1 MDLVAAEPHEIVLIF
16 IDTVRD
22 APLYFSVIKQK
33 ASAGWI
39 CGKLPKLDQTKRF
52 ADRLAGVGPNLMYAA
67 EDRSTLRE
75 LRSCGRG
82 IWKVCHHSCG
92 MFFEVMGKYTNS
104 LARTA
109 GRAST
114 RIQHTA

>member
-39 CGKLPKLDQTKRF
+39 CGKLP
-52 ADRLAGVGPNLMYAA
+52 
-67 EDRSTLRE
+67 
-75 LRSCGRG
+75 
-82 IWKVCHHSCG
+82 
-92 MFFEVMGKYTNS
+92 
-104 LARTA
+104 
-109 GRAST
+109 
-114 RIQHTA
+114 